1 MQQMRRH
8 ILYMSN
14 KYTLGI
20 DIGSTTVKIAI
31 LDENDTLLFADY
43 QRHFANI
50 QETLAELLAK
60 AYGKLG
66 ELTLHPVIT
75 GSGGLTLANHL
86 GVPFVQSLYIFSACH
101 TAWTFVKCHGMVEP
115 RLDWICILSSGP
127 IKIL

>member
-1 MQQMRRH
+1 
-8 ILYMSN
+8 MSN

-50 QETLAELLAK
+50 QETLAELLEK

-66 ELTLHPVIT
+66 ELT
-75 GSGGLTLANHL
+75 A
-86 GVPFVQSLYIFSACH
+86 
-101 TAWTFVKCHGMVEP
+101 
-115 RLDWICILSSGP
+115 SSGDHRFRWTYSC
-127 IKIL
+127 

>member
-1 MQQMRRH
+1 
-8 ILYMSN
+8 MSN

-60 AYGKLG
+60 AYGRLRPRRM
-66 ELTLHPVIT
+66 LP
-75 GSGGLTLANHL
+75 SSLA
-86 GVPFVQSLYIFSACH
+86 A
-101 TAWTFVKCHGMVEP
+101 KMP
-115 RLDWICILSSGP
+115 RSSISKAAILSSV
-127 IKIL
+127 